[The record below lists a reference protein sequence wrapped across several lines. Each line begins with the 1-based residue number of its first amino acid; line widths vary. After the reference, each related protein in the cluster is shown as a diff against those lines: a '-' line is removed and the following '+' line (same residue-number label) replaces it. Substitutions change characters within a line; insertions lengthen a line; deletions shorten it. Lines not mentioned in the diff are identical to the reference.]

1 MRKLLALAL
10 LSTIVIISSCS
21 SPQELVYFNNIQ
33 DTTLKA
39 GSAGTEIKIQ
49 PDDILSITVSSLNP
63 EATAIF
69 NAPQD
74 SKSTVGAG
82 YLVAENGT
90 IQFPVLG
97 HVKASGITKPQLAEM
112 LTKELTDKKLL
123 VDPIVT
129 IRFINFK
136 ISVLGEVSK
145 PGVYTI
151 PNEKI
156 TLLEA
161 LSFAGDITMYGK
173 RDNLLLVRESEN
185 GNKIIKR
192 LNLSSSDIFNS
203 PYYYLQTN
211 DVVYVEPAKSKVAK
225 ERSATLLPIIFSALS
240 LAVITVTAFAN

>member
-1 MRKLLALAL
+1 MRKIFTFVL
-10 LSTIVIISSCS
+10 LSTIAIVSSCS

-39 GSAGTEIKIQ
+39 GSTGTEIKIQ

-74 SKSTVGAG
+74 TKSTVGAG

-97 HVKASGITKPQLAEM
+97 HIKASGITKPQLAEM

-136 ISVLGEVSK
+136 ISVLGEVNK

-161 LSFAGDITMYGK
+161 LSFAGDLTMYGK
-173 RDNLLLVRESEN
+173 RDNVLLVRESES
-185 GNKIIKR
+185 GNKTIKR
-192 LNLSSSDIFNS
+192 LNLSSSDIFTS

-211 DVVYVEPAKSKVAK
+211 DVVYVEPSKNKVSK
-225 ERSATLLPIIFSALS
+225 ERSATLLPIIFSGVS
-240 LAVITVTAFAN
+240 LAIIAITSFN